1 MDDSLGSG
9 DAGHPQP
16 SSPLAPEGKVTV
28 GGAEGRGDE
37 EKEEAARAE
46 WRGPAQPA
54 TEPLPFPDIYGGDPQ
69 LWEAHFQG
77 IRRAYQILGKEDDL
91 AIRVLTE
98 DFTLPFP
105 YTWPPGP
112 DTTRETLFYDPQD
125 HTDYDFLLRPGAQP
139 PALLRP
145 LHATA
150 QAFIRKRQLEQLA
163 LGYVGEPSGDP
174 RPEAAAP
181 EPEPPE
187 ESDDCGPETSE
198 EEEGW
203 ESDDQQQV

>member
-9 DAGHPQP
+9 EPGHLR
-16 SSPLAPEGKVTV
+16 SSAPLAPDGKVTV
-28 GGAEGRGDE
+28 GGAAGRGDE
-37 EKEEAARAE
+37 EEQEAARAE
-46 WRGPAQPA
+46 WRGAGRPA

-69 LWEAHFQG
+69 MWEAHFRG
-77 IRRAYQILGKEDDL
+77 IHRAYQILGKEEDL

-125 HTDYDFLLRPGAQP
+125 RTDYDFLLRPGAQP

-163 LGYVGEPSGDP
+163 LGNVGAPGAGP
-174 RPEAAAP
+174 GPEAAAP
-181 EPEPPE
+181 EPESRE
-187 ESDDCGPETSE
+187 ESDYCGPETSE

-203 ESDDQQQV
+203 ETDDPQQD